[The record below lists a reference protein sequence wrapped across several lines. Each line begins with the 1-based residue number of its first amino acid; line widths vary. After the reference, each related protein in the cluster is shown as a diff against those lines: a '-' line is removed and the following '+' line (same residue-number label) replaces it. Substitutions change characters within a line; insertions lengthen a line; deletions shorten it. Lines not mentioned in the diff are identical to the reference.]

1 MESRSYV
8 CVQLDIHVLLV
19 SDLLIADLDLLIHPV
34 GELVLQDRGNDIA
47 NPLTADLV
55 DLKPIG
61 HVVVDII
68 WLSSAELGDL
78 LKRERLIMWDRDVSD
93 VLRQDLWR
101 TRIRDRERRVLT
113 CLLATC

>member
-1 MESRSYV
+1 MECSIDIL
-8 CVQLDIHVLLV
+8 VQLDVHILFV
-19 SDLLIADLDLLIHPV
+19 SDLLISDLDLLINPIRKF
-34 GELVLQDRGNDIA
+34 VLQDGGYDIA
-47 NPLTADLV
+47 GPLTADLV
-55 DLKPIG
+55 DFQPIR
-61 HVVVDII
+61 HIVVDII